1 MRHLSALLAL
11 IVVSTVSTPAA
22 AETPFGTGRPDGPP
36 GAAVP
41 KADLLVPPKP
51 VVAPAATGSVLTDRN
66 GNRVADG
73 LEARLS
79 AASAAERLDVVVGFA
94 SAADAAAARRRLG
107 AIQLREEFDLIP
119 GFSATMTV
127 GQVRALTQMPGVLRV
142 EEVAPVVAFMETA
155 RRDFGIDRVQST
167 AVGGLGYTGADIGI
181 CIVDT
186 GIFGGHEQ
194 FLDPITGTSKVV
206 GFQDFVGTSTTAYD
220 DNGHGTHVASIAA
233 GDGTGTDNFAPTY
246 RGVAPGA
253 RLYGAK
259 VLDANGSGSS
269 DDVIAGI
276 DWCAGQQ
283 GVDIISLSLGIAGSS
298 DGTDLVSQAVNAAV
312 ANGKVVVVAAG
323 NDGAAPKTIGSPGA
337 AALAITVGAAAEW
350 SHSTLPD
357 GESDGIYLAPFS
369 SRGPTAD
376 GRVKPDIAAPGH
388 SIIAG
393 YIDPSGTGLYGCT
406 NDCYAA
412 LSGTSMATPF
422 VAGTVALMLEAA
434 SPFSPTPADI
444 RAILAATAQDRGAPA
459 ADGSAVKDN
468 DWGYGLLDGYA
479 AVAHAG
485 AAVDKTPTA
494 FPSHFYGTG
503 SVSGTAATVIP
514 IQVAPAPDG
523 TSAPLAVA
531 VTILSGAPKLFCDIF
546 LGCSYEWRPDYDV
559 HFRAPDGSEVAV
571 GTCMLGAYYG
581 QQCDN
586 YGRQET
592 VFVETPVPGTYT
604 LEVYKGT
611 TDSNNGQF
619 SYEVS
624 RGPVVA
630 GLPLANLPP
639 IADAGPDQTKTV
651 ASGQSASV
659 TLHGENSSDPDGS
672 IKFWT
677 WKENGATIASSPTP
691 TVSFAAGTHTITLT
705 VTDDLGATATDTVV
719 ITVKSCNP
727 RKRNCPS
734 V

>member
-1 MRHLSALLAL
+1 MRRLSALFAL
-11 IVVSTVSTPAA
+11 IVVSMASTPVA
-22 AETPFGTGRPDGPP
+22 AETPFGAGRPHGPP

-79 AASAAERLDVVVGFA
+79 AAAAGERLDVVVGFA
-94 SAADAAAARRRLG
+94 SAAEAAGARRRLG
-107 AIQLREEFDLIP
+107 AIQLREEFDLVP

-127 GQVRALTQMPGVLRV
+127 GQARALTQMPGVLRV

-167 AVGGLGYTGADIGI
+167 AAGGLGYTGAGVGI

-206 GFQDFVGTSTTAYD
+206 GFQDFIGTSTTAYD

-233 GDGTGTDNFAPTY
+233 GDGTGIDNFAPTY

-253 RLYGAK
+253 SLYAAK

-269 DDVIAGI
+269 DHVIAGI

-283 GVDIISLSLGIAGSS
+283 DVDIISLSLGIAGSS

-323 NDGAAPKTIGSPGA
+323 NGGAAPKTIGSPGA

-350 SHSTLPD
+350 SHSTLLD
-357 GESDGIYLAPFS
+357 GESDGIYVAPFS

-376 GRVKPDIAAPGH
+376 GRIKPDIAAPGH

-406 NDCYAA
+406 NDCYAS

-434 SPFSPTPADI
+434 SPFRPTPADI
-444 RAILAATAQDRGAPA
+444 RAILAATAQDRGALA

-485 AAVDKTPTA
+485 PAVDKTPTA

-546 LGCSYEWRPDYDV
+546 LGCSYEWRPDYDIRLRDPNGV
-559 HFRAPDGSEVAV
+559 EVAI
-571 GTCMLGAYYG
+571 GICMLGSYYG
-581 QQCDN
+581 LQCDN
-586 YGRQET
+586 VGRQET
-592 VFVETPVPGTYT
+592 VYVPSPVPGTYT
-604 LEVYKGT
+604 MEVYKGT

-639 IADAGPDQTKTV
+639 IADAGPDQTVSV
-651 ASGQSASV
+651 AGGQSV
-659 TLHGENSSDPDGS
+659 TLHGENSTDPDGS
-672 IKFWT
+672 IQSWAWT
-677 WKENGATIASSPTP
+677 ENGTTIAGGPTP
-691 TVSFAAGTHTITLT
+691 TVSLAAGTHTITLT
-705 VTDDLGATATDTVV
+705 VTDNLGATATDTVV
-719 ITVKSCNP
+719 IAVKSCNP
-727 RKRNCPS
+727 KRRNCPS

>member
-1 MRHLSALLAL
+1 MRRLSALFAL
-11 IVVSTVSTPAA
+11 IVVSTVSIPAA
-22 AETPFGTGRPDGPP
+22 AETLSGTGRPDGQA

-41 KADLLVPPKP
+41 EADFLVPPKP
-51 VVAPAATGSVLTDRN
+51 VVAATGPGAVLTDRN

-73 LEARLS
+73 LETRLS
-79 AASAAERLDVVVGFA
+79 AASAAERLDIVVGFV
-94 SAADAAAARRRLG
+94 SVADAAAARQRLG
-107 AIQLREEFDLIP
+107 AIGLRREFDLVP

-127 GQVRALTQMPGVLRV
+127 GQARALAQMPGVLRV

-155 RRDFGIDRVQST
+155 RRDFGIDRVQQ
-167 AVGGLGYTGADIGI
+167 APAQGGLGYSGTGVGI
-181 CIVDT
+181 CTVDT
-186 GIFGGHEQ
+186 GIFAGHEE
-194 FLDPITGTSKVV
+194 FVAPDGTSKVA
-206 GFQDFVGTSTTAYD
+206 GFVDFVRNLPSAYD

-233 GDGTGTDNFAPTY
+233 GDGTGIDDFAPTY

-253 RLYGAK
+253 RLFAAK

-269 DDVIAGI
+269 DAVIAGI

-312 ANGKVVVVAAG
+312 VNGKVVVVAAG
-323 NDGAAPKTIGSPGA
+323 NSGAAPKTIGSPGA

-350 SHSTLPD
+350 SHATLLD

-388 SIIAG
+388 TIIAG

-422 VAGTVALMLEAA
+422 VSGTVALMLQAA
-434 SPFSPTPADI
+434 SPFRPTPAAI
-444 RAILAATAQDRGAPA
+444 RAILADTAQDRGALA

-485 AAVDKTPTA
+485 PAVDMTPTA

-514 IQVAPAPDG
+514 IQVTDS
-523 TSAPLAVA
+523 TAPLAVA

-546 LGCSYEWRPDYDV
+546 LGCFYEWRPDYDV
-559 HFRAPDGSEVAV
+559 RLRDPNGVEVAI

-592 VFVETPVPGTYT
+592 MYVPSPVPGTYT
-604 LEVYKGT
+604 MEVYKGT

-630 GLPLANLPP
+630 GLPVANLPP

-659 TLHGENSSDPDGS
+659 TLHGENSTDPDGS
-672 IKFWT
+672 IQSWT
-677 WKENGATIASSPTP
+677 WKENGAPIANGPTP
-691 TVSFAAGTHTITLT
+691 TVSLAVGTHTITLT
-705 VTDDLGATATDTVV
+705 VTDNRGATATDTVV
-719 ITVKSCNP
+719 ITVKSCNL